1 MFSPDKDK
9 GDDNELQE
17 LKKSARE
24 EIFQFVSPIIQNVIV
39 FELSLKNGTP
49 STEKELKITEIIH
62 SQREGGAAPR
72 LGLMRLSSLELLDK
86 LQLCYGLRMLEVFK
100 EADLFTVLLKMY
112 ALYPYNDI
120 GLRYV
125 TSIISYALD
134 HTLAQAITQRQEP
147 PKRPSRI
154 LDLEPIQAADD
165 TTDTTA

>member
-62 SQREGGAAPR
+62 S
-72 LGLMRLSSLELLDK
+72 
-86 LQLCYGLRMLEVFK
+86 
-100 EADLFTVLLKMY
+100 
-112 ALYPYNDI
+112 
-120 GLRYV
+120 
-125 TSIISYALD
+125 
-134 HTLAQAITQRQEP
+134 
-147 PKRPSRI
+147 
-154 LDLEPIQAADD
+154 
-165 TTDTTA
+165 